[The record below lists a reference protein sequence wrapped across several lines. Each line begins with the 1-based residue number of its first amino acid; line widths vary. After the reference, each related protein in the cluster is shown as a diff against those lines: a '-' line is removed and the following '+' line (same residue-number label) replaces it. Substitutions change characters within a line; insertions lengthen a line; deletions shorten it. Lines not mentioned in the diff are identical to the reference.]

1 MPVIRISDETL
12 RRLKTWAEP
21 LEDTAESAVS
31 KVLDAA
37 EGMRDAST
45 RTRTGSRTA
54 KIRITGKRRGSGSG
68 DRSSQ
73 RKFREP
79 LLRAIYEMGGSAR
92 TGDLYPVVEKLIA
105 AVPLSGDMNNLFS
118 GDKKWRNS
126 IRRERLELV
135 KEGCLRDDSPRGTWE
150 LSEKGTELV
159 EKIVAESSES
169 FTKHLLAI
177 PAVGE
182 DADFDRSPSQPRTV
196 RL

>member
-37 EGMRDAST
+37 EGM
-45 RTRTGSRTA
+45 
-54 KIRITGKRRGSGSG
+54 SG

-73 RKFREP
+73 RKFRKP

-92 TGDLYPVVEKLIA
+92 TEDLYPVIRKHIA
-105 AVPLSGDMNNLFS
+105 AVPLSGNMNNLSS
-118 GDKKWRNS
+118 GDKEWRNA
-126 IRRERLELV
+126 IRRERHKLV
-135 KEGCLRDDSPRGTWE
+135 REGCLRDDSPRGTWE
-150 LSEKGTELV
+150 LSRKGTELV
-159 EKIVAESSES
+159 EKMVTEPSES
-169 FTKHLLAI
+169 FIRHLLAI

-182 DADFDRSPSQPRTV
+182 DADFDRIPSQPRTV
-196 RL
+196 KL

>member
-37 EGMRDAST
+37 EGVRSASFWT
-45 RTRTGSRTA
+45 QTGPGTA
-54 KIRITGKRRGSGSG
+54 KIRTAGKRRGSGSG

-73 RKFREP
+73 RKFRKP

-92 TGDLYPVVEKLIA
+92 TEDLYPVIRKHIA
-105 AVPLSGDMNNLFS
+105 AVPLSGNMNNLS
-118 GDKKWRNS
+118 SRDKEWRNA
-126 IRRERLELV
+126 IRRERHKLV
-135 KEGCLRDDSPRGTWE
+135 REGCLRDDSPRGTWE
-150 LSEKGTELV
+150 LSRKGTELV
-159 EKIVAESSES
+159 EKIVTESSES
-169 FTKHLLAI
+169 FIKHLLAI
-177 PAVGE
+177 PDVGE
-182 DADFDRSPSQPRTV
+182 DADFDRIPSQLRTV